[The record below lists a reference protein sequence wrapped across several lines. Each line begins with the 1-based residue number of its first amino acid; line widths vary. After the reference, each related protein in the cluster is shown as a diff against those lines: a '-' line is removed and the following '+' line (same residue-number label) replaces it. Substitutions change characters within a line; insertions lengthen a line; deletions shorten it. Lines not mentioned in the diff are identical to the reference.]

1 MKLRRHRTA
10 LSFGV
15 VVVLAVVVSCR
26 EPTQITVVIRTSEK
40 CGDLSGAEIVV
51 GPTQQETQARFA
63 QKFTAAQSHDCDAT
77 GLIGT
82 LVVTPGGAG
91 GTIVVAAGVRV
102 GGAPAPDPAECATE
116 AHKASCIVARR
127 SFSFLDH
134 TSLTL
139 PIELDPLCVGQACDP
154 ASTCFK
160 GSCVDATVT
169 CVGSD
174 CGLPQEHPGTG
185 SGTDASSSDG
195 AYDDALDGMSF
206 DDVTDTGTGMDATM
220 VTDARADAE
229 AGADSGDSGPT
240 MICNAQLGN
249 SASCEP
255 STGHGSTVP
264 TPGPCGGAASPGAVC
279 CSCTCPNGGV
289 VDCITSSMAGA
300 FCRTSCQ

>member
-1 MKLRRHRTA
+1 VKLRRRQTA

-15 VVVLAVVVSCR
+15 VVLFAVVVSCR
-26 EPTQITVVIRTSEK
+26 EPTQITVVIRTGEK
-40 CGDLSGAEIVV
+40 CSDLSGAEIVV
-51 GPTQQETQARFA
+51 GPNQQETQTRFE

-102 GGAPAPDPAECATE
+102 GGAPAPDPADCAT
-116 AHKASCIVARR
+116 AANAKSCIVARR

-160 GSCVDATVT
+160 GSCVDATVS
-169 CVGSD
+169 CVGAD
-174 CGLPQEHPGTG
+174 CGLPQEHPGSG

-195 AYDDALDGMSF
+195 AYDADLDGMSF
-206 DDVTDTGTGMDATM
+206 EDVTDTGTDGTTVVDGGP
-220 VTDARADAE
+220 D
-229 AGADSGDSGPT
+229 ADSGGFDAAGYPLCALSNAT
-240 MICNAQLGN
+240 DICQGDGTNGIASIG
-249 SASCEP
+249 SCE
-255 STGHGSTVP
+255 TGDNTRSCCRCVCRKNGMVAGCTNF
-264 TPGPCGGAASPGAVC
+264 ASMSMM
-279 CSCTCPNGGV
+279 SCHPAMCP
-289 VDCITSSMAGA
+289 
-300 FCRTSCQ
+300 